1 MIATATLGP
10 VVDLRRTLGALATFS
25 GCINLL
31 LLVPAIYMLQVYDR
45 VLTSRNEGTLLALS
59 ALLIA
64 LLGVEAALDRVRARV
79 LGRLGRALD
88 DKFDAPVFDAVCR
101 RAVEGRP
108 ETPAQAFA
116 DLGRLREF
124 VAGKGLVALLDV
136 PWMPLFLLVIYL
148 LHPVLG
154 AFALLAALM
163 LMALAWYNQRS
174 AGPLMQQAGQLTA
187 AAQNEAVAQLRN
199 IEVVA
204 ALGMQRSLR
213 DRWLR
218 RQDALLGVSERL
230 GDRSAGIGSVSRFA
244 RLTLQSGILGV
255 GAYLALSEQMS
266 AGGIVAASILLG
278 RALAPVDQL
287 ITQWKGIVAAREAWT
302 RLSGLL
308 AQYPTRTAGVVL
320 PRPRGALKV
329 EGLTVAAPGKREPIL
344 RHLDFS
350 VEPGTLVGVVGP
362 SASGKSTLGRALLGI
377 WKPLAGSVRLD
388 GAALH
393 AWERGEVGQWLG
405 YLPQDVELF
414 DGTIAENIARFGPLD
429 SAKVIEAAGRAGVHD
444 MVLRMPQ
451 GYDTRIGEG
460 GLVLSGGQRQRIG
473 LARALYGDP
482 VLIVLDE
489 PNSSLDEAGD
499 AALLAALRNLRA
511 EGRTAFIISHRLN
524 VLSVV
529 DQVLILADGAIRVMG
544 PRTEVMQAARA
555 ARGATK
561 DASGPEQGLDATAA
575 VRAVQS

>member
-1 MIATATLGP
+1 M
-10 VVDLRRTLGALATFS
+10 DLRRVLGALATFS

-31 LLVPAIYMLQVYDR
+31 LLVPAVYMLQVYDR

-59 ALLIA
+59 VLLVA
-64 LLGVEAALDRVRARV
+64 LLGVEAALDRVRSRV
-79 LGRLGRALD
+79 LGRLGTQLD
-88 DKFDAPVFDAVCR
+88 EKFDAPVFDAAYR
-101 RAVEGRP
+101 RAAEGHAEAP
-108 ETPAQAFA
+108 SKAFT

-154 AFALLAALM
+154 IFALAAALA
-163 LMALAWYNQRS
+163 LVALAWYNQRS
-174 AGPLMQQAGQLTA
+174 AGPLMQQAGQLSA
-187 AAQNEAVAQLRN
+187 ATQNEALAQLRN
-199 IEVVA
+199 IEVIA

-213 DRWLR
+213 NRWLQ
-218 RQDALLGVSERL
+218 RQQGLLAVSERL
-230 GDRSAGIGSVSRFA
+230 GDRSAGIGSLSRYT
-244 RLTLQSGILGV
+244 RLTLQSGILGL
-255 GAYLALSEQMS
+255 GAYLVLHEEMS
-266 AGGIVAASILLG
+266 AGGIIAASVLLG

-287 ITQWKGIVAAREAWT
+287 ITQWKGITAAREAWT

-308 AQYPTRTAGVVL
+308 AAYPVQRSVVQL
-320 PRPRGALKV
+320 PRPHGDLRV
-329 EGLTVAAPGKREPIL
+329 EGLVVAAPGKREPIL
-344 RHLDFS
+344 RNLNFS
-350 VEPGTLVGVVGP
+350 VAPGTLVGVVGP

-393 AWERGEVGQWLG
+393 TWDREQVGQWLG

-414 DGTIAENIARFGPLD
+414 DGSIAENIARCGEID
-429 SAKVIEAAGRAGVHD
+429 SAKVIDAARRAGVHD
-444 MVLRMPQ
+444 MVLQMPQ
-451 GYDTRIGEG
+451 GYDTRIGAG

-499 AALLAALRNLRA
+499 AALLAALKNLRT

-529 DQVLILADGAIRVMG
+529 DQVLVLAGGTLRVMG

-555 ARGATK
+555 ARNAGADTGGT
-561 DASGPEQGLDATAA
+561 DQVAVTTAS